1 MMEHRA
7 YRITGAVQGV
17 GFRWWTR
24 NLADR
29 NDLRGTVRN
38 ASDGSVEVVVVG
50 EARVLDDFETQL
62 RVGPPSARVTDVQRR
77 EPVGE
82 PPTAGFEIIR

>member
-1 MMEHRA
+1 MEHRA
-7 YRITGAVQGV
+7 YRVTGTVQGV

-38 ASDGSVEVVVVG
+38 ASDGSVEIEVLG
-50 EARVLDDFETQL
+50 DAPVLDNFETQL
-62 RVGPPSARVTDVQRR
+62 RVGPPSARVTGVQRR
-77 EPVGE
+77 EPAGE
-82 PPTAGFEIIR
+82 PPAGGFEIIR